1 MKYFKKINLIAISL
15 IVVFGLLS
23 SAQAGQITATSVS
36 GSGSYYN
43 SVTLLTDGYVPPEWT
58 GWTEGTNVWWYGTA
72 PAFTLDFGMIYNLTG
87 ILIQVDNNDD
97 YVMQYSQ
104 DNSAW
109 NNLFYIPYHAGN
121 VGWGMD
127 TFTVQENIFSPV
139 NARYIR
145 AFAVSGDNCY
155 AISEI
160 QAFGTAV
167 NTVPEPASMLL
178 LGIGL
183 AGLAGIRKKFKK

>member
-1 MKYFKKINLIAISL
+1 MKHFKIMNLLAIAVI
-15 IVVFGLLS
+15 IGIGLLS

-43 SVTLLTDGYVPPEWT
+43 SVDLLTDGYVPPEWT
-58 GWTEGTNVWWYGTA
+58 GWTAGTNVYWVGTQ
-72 PAFTLDFGMIYNLTG
+72 PVFTLDFGSIYNLTG

-97 YVMQYSQ
+97 YVMQYSLN
-104 DNSAW
+104 NSSW
-109 NNLFYIPYHAGN
+109 NNLFFIPHHAGD

-127 TFTVQENIFSPV
+127 TFTVQENVFSPV

-145 AFAVSGDNCY
+145 AFAVSGDSSY

-160 QAFGTAV
+160 QAYGTTV
-167 NTVPEPASMLL
+167 NAVPEPNSMIL

-183 AGLAGIRKKFKK
+183 AGLAGIRRKAHK